1 MLLILF
7 DCFDCCF
14 RLTST
19 KSKVTKLKTLL
30 EERDQQNAEMVKEYN
45 KLMKQKDAL
54 EVRVAKGEYNP
65 ATTRVLHLTMNP
77 VKQAR
82 QEYREQV
89 NVVRN
94 ELVNKLTALGMIDQ
108 EGSVVTTSLVERQ
121 PMDNLEMMNILL
133 ALRQDGGSGG
143 GGSGGGGGSSGED
156 KKVLA
161 LQKKL
166 ARFQEVF
173 KKLRQ
178 KYKEIVYLLTGW
190 KINMDQ
196 VGNVHV
202 ASVYAESEHDIL
214 HFKYAAT
221 TGSVELLSNTYS
233 EKLNASDSD
242 AIVVL
247 TTTR

>member
-143 GGSGGGGGSSGED
+143 GGGGSSGED

>member
-1 MLLILF
+1 MLLIL
-7 DCFDCCF
+7 FDCCF

-143 GGSGGGGGSSGED
+143 SGGGGGGGSSGED

>member
-1 MLLILF
+1 M
-7 DCFDCCF
+7 
-14 RLTST
+14 
-19 KSKVTKLKTLL
+19 TKLKTLL
-30 EERDQQNAEMVKEYN
+30 DERDQQNAEMVKEYN

-89 NVVRN
+89 NIVRN

-133 ALRQDGGSGG
+133 AVRQDGGNGG
-143 GGSGGGGGSSGED
+143 GGGGGGSSGED

-161 LQKKL
+161 LEKKL
-166 ARFQEVF
+166 NRFQEVF

-178 KYKEIVYLLTGW
+178 KYKDIVYLLTGW

-196 VGNVHV
+196 VGNVHIG
-202 ASVYAESEHDIL
+202 SVYAESEHDIL
-214 HFKYAAT
+214 HFKY
-221 TGSVELLSNTYS
+221 NF
-233 EKLNASDSD
+233 
-242 AIVVL
+242 
-247 TTTR
+247 

>member
-1 MLLILF
+1 MDF
-7 DCFDCCF
+7 
-14 RLTST
+14 
-19 KSKVTKLKTLL
+19 
-30 EERDQQNAEMVKEYN
+30 
-45 KLMKQKDAL
+45 
-54 EVRVAKGEYNP
+54 P
-65 ATTRVLHLTMNP
+65 AFGT
-77 VKQAR
+77 
-82 QEYREQV
+82 
-89 NVVRN
+89 
-94 ELVNKLTALGMIDQ
+94 I
-108 EGSVVTTSLVERQ
+108 TTSLVERQ

-143 GGSGGGGGSSGED
+143 SGGGGGGGSSRED